1 MKTASIVLLL
11 CLASASQAAVYR
23 WQDASGKTQYGDS
36 PPDGVAAEEVELAP
50 LSTYAPPPPTAEPAA
65 EPATEAETGAEA
77 GPVQRYRRLAI
88 TQPTDG
94 QTLRSDDGAIRV
106 AVDLRPALQ
115 EAAGHRLIAVID
127 GRRVPGS
134 DGSVSIVVDRGSHR
148 LQVAVIDSDG
158 KVLASSRQIGFEVRP
173 KTILPIPRELG
184 GQPLPG
190 T

>member
-1 MKTASIVLLL
+1 MRSALIVLLL

-36 PPDGVAAEEVELAP
+36 PPAGVAAEEVELAP
-50 LSTYAPPPPTAEPAA
+50 LSTYAPPPPTPAAEPAA
-65 EPATEAETGAEA
+65 EAEVEAEA

-94 QTLRSDDGAIRV
+94 QTIRSDDGQIRV

-115 EAAGHRLIAVID
+115 ETAGHRLIAVID

-134 DGSVSIVVDRGSHR
+134 NGSVTVRVDRGSHR

-158 KVLASSRQIGFEVRP
+158 KVLARSRQIGFDVRP
-173 KTILPIPRELG
+173 KTILPIPKELG

-190 T
+190 N

>member
-1 MKTASIVLLL
+1 MRTALIVLLL

-36 PPDGVAAEEVELAP
+36 PPAGVAAEEVELAP
-50 LSTYAPPPPTAEPAA
+50 LSTYAPPPPPPAPAAEPAA
-65 EPATEAETGAEA
+65 EAEAEAEA

-88 TQPTDG
+88 TQPADG
-94 QTLRSDDGAIRV
+94 QTIRSDDGVIRV
-106 AVDLRPALQ
+106 AIDLRPALQ
-115 EAAGHRLIAVID
+115 ETAGHRLVAVID

-134 DGSVSIVVDRGSHR
+134 DGSVTLRVERGSHR

-158 KVLASSRQIGFEVRP
+158 KILARSRQIGFDVRP
-173 KTILPIPRELG
+173 KTILPIPKELG

-190 T
+190 N